1 MKIVKKINNNIAL
14 AINAKDEEVI
24 VVGKGIGFPKTP
36 YELRDESIIERVF
49 VTQSNKDYLE
59 MFKDIPLEDIYLT
72 QEIIKCGEKCL
83 GRKLNTNILLTLS
96 DHISYAIQR
105 FKEGIE
111 AKSPLEWE
119 IKHLYPME
127 LKIGIKAI
135 EIIKRERG
143 IELPK
148 AECTFIA
155 LHFINAQ
162 IGDNKIDQ
170 TSKITEIIGNIL
182 GIVKYHFKVELDETS
197 INFTRFVKHLQYFI
211 YRQLNASPLEGENEN
226 LYKIVEKQYP
236 NENECVHKIEEFLK
250 SNYGWNCSIDEK
262 LYLILHIQ
270 RVTSRVTK

>member
-1 MKIVKKINNNIAL
+1 MKIIKKINNNIAL

-24 VVGKGIGFPKTP
+24 VIGKGIGFPKTP
-36 YELRDESIIERVF
+36 YELRDESIIEKIF
-49 VTQSNKDYLE
+49 VTQSNNDYLE

-72 QEIIKCGEKCL
+72 QEIIKYGEEYL
-83 GRKLNTNILLTLS
+83 GKKLNTNILLTLS

-105 FKEGIE
+105 FNQGVEV
-111 AKSPLEWE
+111 KSPLEWE
-119 IKHLYPME
+119 IKHLYPDE
-127 LKIGIKAI
+127 FKIGVKAI
-135 EIIKRERG
+135 EIIRNERG
-143 IELPK
+143 IRLTEP
-148 AECTFIA
+148 ESVFIA

-170 TSKITEIIGNIL
+170 TAKITEIIGDIL
-182 GIVKYHFKVELDETS
+182 GIVKYHFKIELDESS

-211 YRQLNASPLEGENEN
+211 YRQLNKSSLEGENEN
-226 LYKIVEKQYP
+226 LYKIVEKQYT

-262 LYLILHIQ
+262 LYLVLHIQ

>member
-1 MKIVKKINNNIAL
+1 MKIIKKINNNIAL

-24 VVGKGIGFPKTP
+24 VIGKGIGFPKTP
-36 YELRDESIIERVF
+36 YELRDESIIEKIF
-49 VTQSNKDYLE
+49 VTQSNNDYLE

-72 QEIIKCGEKCL
+72 QEIIKYGEEYL
-83 GRKLNTNILLTLS
+83 GKKLNTNILLTLS

-105 FKEGIE
+105 FNQGVEV
-111 AKSPLEWE
+111 KSPLEWE
-119 IKHLYPME
+119 IKHLYPDE
-127 LKIGIKAI
+127 FKIGVKAI
-135 EIIKRERG
+135 EIIRNERG
-143 IELPK
+143 IRLTEP
-148 AECTFIA
+148 ESVFIA

-170 TSKITEIIGNIL
+170 TAKITEIIGDIL
-182 GIVKYHFKVELDETS
+182 GIVKYHFRIELDESS

-211 YRQLNASPLEGENEN
+211 YRQLNKSSLEGENEN
-226 LYKIVEKQYP
+226 LYKIVEKQYT

-262 LYLILHIQ
+262 LYLVLHIQ